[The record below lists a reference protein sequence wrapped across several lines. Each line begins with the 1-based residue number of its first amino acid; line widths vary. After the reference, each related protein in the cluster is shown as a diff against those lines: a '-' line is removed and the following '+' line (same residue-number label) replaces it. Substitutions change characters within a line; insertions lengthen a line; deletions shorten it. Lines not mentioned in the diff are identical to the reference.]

1 VLLLDDPMQV
11 VRHPDIDVVVEA
23 MGGTGAARD
32 CVLAAIAHGKHV
44 VTANKALL
52 ALHGEEIFAAA
63 RAQACRWPLRA
74 RWL

>member
-1 VLLLDDPMQV
+1 M
-11 VRHPDIDVVVEA
+11 VRHSDVDVVVEA

-32 CVLAAIAHGKHV
+32 CVLTAIAHGKHV

-63 RAQACRWPLRA
+63 RAQGVAGWRA
-74 RWL
+74 LSTAPVTMC